1 MLAMKPGNA
10 RRTHRGLLVKQL
22 IVTSGPSRRFRRE
35 PAQRLGD
42 LAIAGVVLILT
53 LPLMAFVA
61 LAIRCECRGPI
72 FSREARSGLGGQL
85 FLALKFRTTVVDD
98 QDGWARRERLTG
110 VGRFLRYT
118 RIDELPQVIN
128 VLRGELT
135 MIGVGE
141 GMFYPS
147 EPGV

>member
-1 MLAMKPGNA
+1 MNPRNT
-10 RRTHRGLLVKQL
+10 RRTHSGLLVKQL
-22 IVTSGPSRRFRRE
+22 TVTSGPSRSFPRE

-42 LAIAGVVLILT
+42 FAIAGVVLILT
-53 LPLMAFVA
+53 LPLMVFVA
-61 LAIRCECRGPI
+61 LAIRCESRGPI
-72 FSREARSGLGGQL
+72 FSREARSGLGGQR

-98 QDGWARRERLTG
+98 QNGWARRERLTG

>member
-1 MLAMKPGNA
+1 MNPRNT
-10 RRTHRGLLVKQL
+10 RRTHSGLLVKQL
-22 IVTSGPSRRFRRE
+22 TVTSGPSRSFPRE

-42 LAIAGVVLILT
+42 FAIAGVVLILT
-53 LPLMAFVA
+53 LPLMVFVA
-61 LAIRCECRGPI
+61 LAIRCESRGPI
-72 FSREARSGLGGQL
+72 FSREARSGLGGQR

-98 QDGWARRERLTG
+98 QNGWARRERLTG

-135 MIGVGE
+135 MISVGE